1 MHRGRRE
8 EKLPNQNAIILTI
21 TAAIRSSRIDYPD
34 AGDGKTHDRIFQGND
49 DALLFAKA
57 IVAALDKAGF
67 EIIPKGHK

>member
-1 MHRGRRE
+1 ME
-8 EKLPNQNAIILTI
+8 EQLPNQNAIILTI

-34 AGDGKTHDRIFQGND
+34 AGDGKTHDRIFQEND

>member
-1 MHRGRRE
+1 
-8 EKLPNQNAIILTI
+8 LPNQNAIILTI

-34 AGDGKTHDRIFQGND
+34 AGDGKEND
-49 DALLFAKA
+49 DALLFAKS